1 MGVTVVIVALAVLM
15 PLQQASGQT
24 TDQGEEDPIRVT
36 VEYVERELGIPE
48 QQSAGEPSTGTST
61 LTAPWPCQESTQERL
76 VCVREVGASQ
86 LDELQANLTKLQG
99 TVAQQ
104 DAKIADLTARL
115 QRLEHVSPK
124 KWREDGQCGEGFPAA
139 DGNPAECDPD
149 GIYPCCSPANW
160 CGNTADHC
168 DCPDCV
174 DYRNTKSGSESREY
188 ISLGCW
194 RDTSDRAI
202 PTLEGTDPRLDG
214 DYKSRENPIEK
225 CYQVALSRGFPVF
238 ALQNGGWCA
247 GSADGLNTYDR
258 YGPSTTCA
266 SDGEGGP
273 WGNEVYR
280 ITDNHGLKIKT
291 SATTDSQSDDAFTI
305 EIFSDDCDGI
315 RGCTTV
321 TISGLASAGTEYDRT
336 FTTSNFGVP
345 TRLLLTASGEDWLKL
360 DWVDV
365 YNAYSE
371 QSYHFLCPNDGCQV
385 STDSSEGSRQLLLA
399 VDGPKKWRE
408 DIRCGEGFPDEDG
421 NPAECDPDSIYPCC
435 SPFNWC
441 GNTAD
446 HCDCTDCVD
455 YRDKTSEHLHLTI
468 RTSSSEYTRFPDPL
482 TIEVFSDDC
491 DGVCTTVTVSELT
504 SSGTEYDRTF
514 PVPIANFGVPTRLR
528 LTASGDNW
536 LKLGWV
542 DIYNAY
548 TEQSY
553 RFLCPN
559 DGCQLSTDSSE
570 GSEQLLLAVD
580 AQKKWREDFRCG
592 EGYPAADGNPAEC
605 DPAFVSPCCSPANW
619 CGSSPNHCDC
629 PACVDY
635 RNTGGFFINKLLLLT
650 ESCQEGNGTSY
661 RGTVAV
667 TETGRTCQRWDSQTP
682 HGHNYTAAVYPSAG
696 LEENYCRNAGDWAEV
711 WCYTTDRNK
720 RWERCDVPL
729 CETGQHSVAIKT
741 SRTTGSQS
749 AGFVTIE
756 IFSDDCDGVCTTITV
771 TGLTDRGTEYNRTF
785 SAANFGA
792 PERIRLTASSD
803 DWLKLDWVKVYN
815 GFTGR
820 SYNFP
825 CPSKAKG
832 CQLSTDNTEGH
843 EHIDLFVN
851 FCPEWYVPFRSGRQC
866 FRFALYEKNYTA
878 ARADCEAD
886 GGHLAIPSDPG
897 TNHYLVDQIKV
908 KYPSGLHV
916 WFGLT
921 DLAEEG
927 TWVWA
932 NGTPLGSGWSNWA
945 PEQPDNAA
953 PGGENCGHWTADNE
967 YMWNDYE
974 CSKVTYYVCEVPALT

>member
-1 MGVTVVIVALAVLM
+1 
-15 PLQQASGQT
+15 
-24 TDQGEEDPIRVT
+24 
-36 VEYVERELGIPE
+36 
-48 QQSAGEPSTGTST
+48 
-61 LTAPWPCQESTQERL
+61 
-76 VCVREVGASQ
+76 
-86 LDELQANLTKLQG
+86 
-99 TVAQQ
+99 
-104 DAKIADLTARL
+104 
-115 QRLEHVSPK
+115 
-124 KWREDGQCGEGFPAA
+124 
-139 DGNPAECDPD
+139 
-149 GIYPCCSPANW
+149 
-160 CGNTADHC
+160 
-168 DCPDCV
+168 
-174 DYRNTKSGSESREY
+174 
-188 ISLGCW
+188 
-194 RDTSDRAI
+194 
-202 PTLEGTDPRLDG
+202 
-214 DYKSRENPIEK
+214 
-225 CYQVALSRGFPVF
+225 
-238 ALQNGGWCA
+238 
-247 GSADGLNTYDR
+247 
-258 YGPSTTCA
+258 
-266 SDGEGGP
+266 
-273 WGNEVYR
+273 
-280 ITDNHGLKIKT
+280 
-291 SATTDSQSDDAFTI
+291 
-305 EIFSDDCDGI
+305 
-315 RGCTTV
+315 TV

-336 FTTSNFGVP
+336 FAASNFGVP

-365 YNAYSE
+365 YNAHTE
-371 QSYHFLCPNDGCQV
+371 QSYHFLCPNDGCQL
-385 STDSSEGSRQLLLA
+385 STDSTEGSRQLLLA

-408 DIRCGEGFPDEDG
+408 DIHCGESYPSEDG
-421 NPAECDPDSIYPCC
+421 NPAECDPEGIYPCC

-441 GNTAD
+441 GDTADHCYCPDCVDYRDKLSAPKKWREDGQCGEGFPAADGNPAECDPGGIYPCCSPANWCGNTAD
-446 HCDCTDCVD
+446 HCDCPDCVD

-491 DGVCTTVTVSELT
+491 DGVCTTVTISELT
-504 SSGTEYDRTF
+504 SSGTEFDRTF
-514 PVPIANFGVPTRLR
+514 TVPIANFGVPTRLR
-528 LTASGDNW
+528 LTALGEHW

-570 GSEQLLLAVD
+570 GSGQLLLAVD

-629 PACVDY
+629 PDCVDY
-635 RNTGGFFINKLLLLT
+635 RNTGGFFINKLLVLT

-682 HGHNYTAAVYPSAG
+682 HGHNYTAANYPSAG

-720 RWERCDVPL
+720 RWERCDVPV

-749 AGFVTIE
+749 AGFVTID
-756 IFSDDCDGVCTTITV
+756 IFSDDCDGVCTSITV
-771 TGLTDRGTEYNRTF
+771 TGLTDRGTEYNPKIKANSPSNEYVLIFSHAQCQRTEYNRTF
-785 SAANFGA
+785 AAANFGA

-820 SYNFP
+820 SYHFP

-886 GGHLAIPSDPG
+886 GGHLAIPSNPA
-897 TNHYLVDQIKV
+897 TNRYLVDHITV

-932 NGTPLGSGWSNWA
+932 DGTQLGSGWSNWA